1 MKGTKRLAVLAMFT
15 AIALTIFV
23 AEAQIPP
30 VVPIPGVKLGL
41 ANIVTL
47 IAMAL
52 LGRRQAGEILL
63 VRIVLGSVF
72 TGGVSAMLFSIAGGV
87 LAYLVMCLT
96 IRRLPEQL
104 LWVVSVL
111 AAFGHNA
118 GQLLVAVW
126 VTGTPSIL
134 VYAPALVAASV
145 VTGAFTGVAAVYL
158 VRALRKIY
166 KVTLGRKF
174 PMLTNYA
181 VTIPPGGRTDAFV
194 QTVITWTFEDK
205 VFRTRGLD
213 ADQTEAAIKATV
225 KMLNIIEGEY
235 DK

>member
-96 IRRLPEQL
+96 IRRLPERL

-111 AAFGHNA
+111 RAQRRAAAGRRLGH
-118 GQLLVAVW
+118 GHAVHSG
-126 VTGTPSIL
+126 VCARARRGERDHRRVHRRGRYVSR
-134 VYAPALVAASV
+134 ACAAQN
-145 VTGAFTGVAAVYL
+145 GAFSAGV
-158 VRALRKIY
+158 R
-166 KVTLGRKF
+166 
-174 PMLTNYA
+174 
-181 VTIPPGGRTDAFV
+181 
-194 QTVITWTFEDK
+194 
-205 VFRTRGLD
+205 
-213 ADQTEAAIKATV
+213 
-225 KMLNIIEGEY
+225 
-235 DK
+235 

>member
-87 LAYLVMCLT
+87 FAYLVMCLT
-96 IRRLPEQL
+96 IRRLPERL

-118 GQLLVAVW
+118 GQLLVAVHSG
-126 VTGTPSIL
+126 VCARARRGERDHRGVHRRGRHVSR
-134 VYAPALVAASV
+134 ACAAQN
-145 VTGAFTGVAAVYL
+145 GAFSAGV
-158 VRALRKIY
+158 R
-166 KVTLGRKF
+166 
-174 PMLTNYA
+174 
-181 VTIPPGGRTDAFV
+181 
-194 QTVITWTFEDK
+194 
-205 VFRTRGLD
+205 
-213 ADQTEAAIKATV
+213 
-225 KMLNIIEGEY
+225 
-235 DK
+235 

>member
-30 VVPIPGVKLGL
+30 IVPIPGVKLGL

-52 LGRRQAGEILL
+52 LGRRQAVEILL

-87 LAYLVMCLT
+87 FAYLIMCLT
-96 IRRLPEQL
+96 IRRFPERL

-145 VTGAFTGVAAVYL
+145 ITGAFTGAAAMYL
-158 VRALRKIY
+158 VRALRK
-166 KVTLGRKF
+166 TGHF
-174 PMLTNYA
+174 PQA
-181 VTIPPGGRTDAFV
+181 
-194 QTVITWTFEDK
+194 
-205 VFRTRGLD
+205 
-213 ADQTEAAIKATV
+213 
-225 KMLNIIEGEY
+225 
-235 DK
+235 

>member
-1 MKGTKRLAVLAMFT
+1 MPKNPRSYEKTRHIALSGLLFALAM
-15 AIALTIFV
+15 ALSFIEGSLV
-23 AEAQIPP
+23 
-30 VVPIPGVKLGL
+30 IPGLLPGMKLGL

-87 LAYLVMCLT
+87 FAYLVMCLT
-96 IRRLPEQL
+96 IRRLPERL

-145 VTGAFTGVAAVYL
+145 ITGAFTGVAAMYL
-158 VRALRKIY
+158 VRALRK
-166 KVTLGRKF
+166 TGHF
-174 PMLTNYA
+174 PQA
-181 VTIPPGGRTDAFV
+181 
-194 QTVITWTFEDK
+194 
-205 VFRTRGLD
+205 
-213 ADQTEAAIKATV
+213 
-225 KMLNIIEGEY
+225 
-235 DK
+235 

>member
-96 IRRLPEQL
+96 IRRLPERL

-126 VTGTPSIL
+126 VTRSSRRAWSPARSPAWPPCIL
-134 VYAPALVAASV
+134 C
-145 VTGAFTGVAAVYL
+145 
-158 VRALRKIY
+158 VRCAKRGISRRRETELSLFCNILRWQVLKI
-166 KVTLGRKF
+166 F
-174 PMLTNYA
+174 
-181 VTIPPGGRTDAFV
+181 
-194 QTVITWTFEDK
+194 
-205 VFRTRGLD
+205 
-213 ADQTEAAIKATV
+213 
-225 KMLNIIEGEY
+225 
-235 DK
+235 

>member
-41 ANIVTL
+41 
-47 IAMAL
+47 AMAL

-96 IRRLPEQL
+96 IRRLPERL

-145 VTGAFTGVAAVYL
+145 ITGAFTGVAAMYL
-158 VRALRKIY
+158 VRALRK
-166 KVTLGRKF
+166 TGHF
-174 PMLTNYA
+174 PQA
-181 VTIPPGGRTDAFV
+181 
-194 QTVITWTFEDK
+194 
-205 VFRTRGLD
+205 
-213 ADQTEAAIKATV
+213 
-225 KMLNIIEGEY
+225 
-235 DK
+235 

>member
-87 LAYLVMCLT
+87 FAYLVMCLT
-96 IRRLPEQL
+96 IRRLPERL

-145 VTGAFTGVAAVYL
+145 ITGAFTGVAAMYL
-158 VRALRKIY
+158 VRALRKTGTFRRHEPVLSFFHNILTPRVF
-166 KVTLGRKF
+166 K
-174 PMLTNYA
+174 MLC
-181 VTIPPGGRTDAFV
+181 
-194 QTVITWTFEDK
+194 K
-205 VFRTRGLD
+205 L
-213 ADQTEAAIKATV
+213 EAAVFGNCGFVVQMRQNTQK
-225 KMLNIIEGEY
+225 KYSNIHQ
-235 DK
+235 KRT

>member
-96 IRRLPEQL
+96 IRRLPERL

-111 AAFGHNA
+111 A
-118 GQLLVAVW
+118 AVW

-145 VTGAFTGVAAVYL
+145 ITGAFTGVAAMYL
-158 VRALRKIY
+158 VRALRK
-166 KVTLGRKF
+166 TGHF
-174 PMLTNYA
+174 PQA
-181 VTIPPGGRTDAFV
+181 
-194 QTVITWTFEDK
+194 
-205 VFRTRGLD
+205 
-213 ADQTEAAIKATV
+213 
-225 KMLNIIEGEY
+225 
-235 DK
+235 

>member
-1 MKGTKRLAVLAMFT
+1 MKIKTRELTLCAVLS
-15 AIALTIFV
+15 ALALALSYMESFFPL
-23 AEAQIPP
+23 ALL
-30 VVPIPGVKLGL
+30 VPLPGVKLGL

-87 LAYLVMCLT
+87 FAYLIMCLT
-96 IRRLPEQL
+96 IRRFPERL

-145 VTGAFTGVAAVYL
+145 ITGAFTGAAAMYL
-158 VRALRKIY
+158 VRALRK
-166 KVTLGRKF
+166 TGHF
-174 PMLTNYA
+174 PQA
-181 VTIPPGGRTDAFV
+181 
-194 QTVITWTFEDK
+194 
-205 VFRTRGLD
+205 
-213 ADQTEAAIKATV
+213 
-225 KMLNIIEGEY
+225 
-235 DK
+235 

>member
-30 VVPIPGVKLGL
+30 
-41 ANIVTL
+41 
-47 IAMAL
+47 
-52 LGRRQAGEILL
+52 
-63 VRIVLGSVF
+63 
-72 TGGVSAMLFSIAGGV
+72 GVSAMLFSIAGGV
-87 LAYLVMCLT
+87 FAYLVMCLT
-96 IRRLPEQL
+96 IRRLPERL

-145 VTGAFTGVAAVYL
+145 VTGAFTGVAAMYL
-158 VRALRKIY
+158 VRALRKS
-166 KVTLGRKF
+166 GHF
-174 PMLTNYA
+174 PQA
-181 VTIPPGGRTDAFV
+181 
-194 QTVITWTFEDK
+194 
-205 VFRTRGLD
+205 
-213 ADQTEAAIKATV
+213 
-225 KMLNIIEGEY
+225 
-235 DK
+235 

>member
-41 ANIVTL
+41 ANI
-47 IAMAL
+47 
-52 LGRRQAGEILL
+52 GRRQAGEILL

-96 IRRLPEQL
+96 IRRLPERL

-145 VTGAFTGVAAVYL
+145 ITGAFTGVAAMYL
-158 VRALRKIY
+158 VRALRK
-166 KVTLGRKF
+166 TGHF
-174 PMLTNYA
+174 PQA
-181 VTIPPGGRTDAFV
+181 
-194 QTVITWTFEDK
+194 
-205 VFRTRGLD
+205 
-213 ADQTEAAIKATV
+213 
-225 KMLNIIEGEY
+225 
-235 DK
+235 

>member
-47 IAMAL
+47 IAM
-52 LGRRQAGEILL
+52 ILL

-87 LAYLVMCLT
+87 FAYLVMCLT
-96 IRRLPEQL
+96 IRRLPERL

-145 VTGAFTGVAAVYL
+145 ITGAFTGVAAMYL
-158 VRALRKIY
+158 VRALRKS
-166 KVTLGRKF
+166 GHF
-174 PMLTNYA
+174 P
-181 VTIPPGGRTDAFV
+181 
-194 QTVITWTFEDK
+194 QT
-205 VFRTRGLD
+205 
-213 ADQTEAAIKATV
+213 
-225 KMLNIIEGEY
+225 
-235 DK
+235 

>member
-1 MKGTKRLAVLAMFT
+1 MKIKTRELTLCAVLA
-15 AIALTIFV
+15 ALALALSYMESFFPLALI
-23 AEAQIPP
+23 
-30 VVPIPGVKLGL
+30 VPLPGVKLGL

-87 LAYLVMCLT
+87 FAYLVMCLT
-96 IRRLPEQL
+96 IRRLPERL

-145 VTGAFTGVAAVYL
+145 VTGAFTGVAAMYL
-158 VRALRKIY
+158 VRALRK
-166 KVTLGRKF
+166 TGHF
-174 PMLTNYA
+174 PQA
-181 VTIPPGGRTDAFV
+181 
-194 QTVITWTFEDK
+194 
-205 VFRTRGLD
+205 
-213 ADQTEAAIKATV
+213 
-225 KMLNIIEGEY
+225 
-235 DK
+235 

>member
-30 VVPIPGVKLGL
+30 VVLIPGVKLGL

-87 LAYLVMCLT
+87 FAYFVMCLT
-96 IRRLPEQL
+96 LRRLPERL

-145 VTGAFTGVAAVYL
+145 VTGAFTGVAAMYL
-158 VRALRKIY
+158 VRALRK
-166 KVTLGRKF
+166 TGHF
-174 PMLTNYA
+174 P
-181 VTIPPGGRTDAFV
+181 
-194 QTVITWTFEDK
+194 QT
-205 VFRTRGLD
+205 
-213 ADQTEAAIKATV
+213 
-225 KMLNIIEGEY
+225 
-235 DK
+235 

>member
-30 VVPIPGVKLGL
+30 IVPIPGVKLGL

-72 TGGVSAMLFSIAGGV
+72 TDLI
-87 LAYLVMCLT
+87 MCLT
-96 IRRLPEQL
+96 IRRFPERL

-145 VTGAFTGVAAVYL
+145 ITGAFTGAAAMYL
-158 VRALRKIY
+158 VRALRK
-166 KVTLGRKF
+166 TGHF
-174 PMLTNYA
+174 P
-181 VTIPPGGRTDAFV
+181 
-194 QTVITWTFEDK
+194 QT
-205 VFRTRGLD
+205 
-213 ADQTEAAIKATV
+213 
-225 KMLNIIEGEY
+225 
-235 DK
+235 

>member
-72 TGGVSAMLFSIAGGV
+72 TVSAMLFSIAGGV

-96 IRRLPEQL
+96 IRRLPERL

-145 VTGAFTGVAAVYL
+145 ITGAFTGVAAMYL
-158 VRALRKIY
+158 VRALRK
-166 KVTLGRKF
+166 TGHF
-174 PMLTNYA
+174 PQA
-181 VTIPPGGRTDAFV
+181 
-194 QTVITWTFEDK
+194 
-205 VFRTRGLD
+205 
-213 ADQTEAAIKATV
+213 
-225 KMLNIIEGEY
+225 
-235 DK
+235 